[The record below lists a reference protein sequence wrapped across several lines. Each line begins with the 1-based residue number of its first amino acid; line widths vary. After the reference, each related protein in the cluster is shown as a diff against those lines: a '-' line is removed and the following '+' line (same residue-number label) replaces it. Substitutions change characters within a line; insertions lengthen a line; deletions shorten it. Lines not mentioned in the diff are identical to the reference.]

1 MKAKRRAKREKW
13 LRSERAK
20 EMLVP
25 RFSIPMPSK
34 DGPVSGM
41 TWTGLKSIATVE
53 GKLNPGPEYL
63 LHILEQ
69 TAKAGDAEAAQ
80 RLAYIALDLA
90 STLEGLAQT
99 NPDLLKPYARNC
111 HAWPVAAMKREMQNE
126 RVKKLFSEI
135 ELGADAQI
143 ELDAQTAKWKLDRA
157 GEIAYALLDYINAAR
172 LRPKR
177 YGKFGRQA
185 KALKPFCDDS
195 SGDWWKLA
203 VDALLSH
210 YPEPDKEKELERL
223 VTSPS
228 KRRSPGRIR
237 QRILEILQA
246 RFFSFAPNPYQTCA
260 A

>member
-1 MKAKRRAKREKW
+1 MTGKRLTKRQMMDIPCAE
-13 LRSERAK
+13 
-20 EMLVP
+20 
-25 RFSIPMPSK
+25 FSIPFTSN

-41 TWTGLKSIATVE
+41 TWTGLLSVATLE
-53 GKLNPGPEYL
+53 GKFNPGPEYL

-69 TAKAGDAEAAQ
+69 TAKAGDKQAAQ

-90 STLEGLAQT
+90 TTLENLAQT
-99 NPDLLKPYARNC
+99 KPDLLKPYARQC
-111 HAWPVAAMKREMQNE
+111 HAWPVAAMKKEMQNE
-126 RVKKLFSEI
+126 RVKKLFSQI
-135 ELGADAQI
+135 ELGADAMV

-157 GEIAYALLDYINAAR
+157 GEIAYALLEYVNAAR

-195 SGDWWKLA
+195 CGDWWKLA
-203 VDALLSH
+203 LTALLNR
-210 YPEPDKEKELERL
+210 YPKPQNEKELELL

-228 KRRSPGRIR
+228 KRRSPGRVR
-237 QRILEILQA
+237 QAIFDILKA
-246 RFFSFAPNPYQTCA
+246 RFCSFAPNLSYQTSA